1 MAFRSERLKGLGE
14 PTSHSKS
21 PAADEPRLV
30 ADGGVRVFFFRRLQ
44 ITLPAPPLTT
54 RYRLLLL
61 LLHGLQ
67 DILPNSVD
75 SVQIKKPLAFGRPAI
90 RPFRRGSAR
99 LISLF
104 SFRYNFGARGS
115 GVVIFWIDTR

>member
-1 MAFRSERLKGLGE
+1 MAFCSERLKGLGE

-30 ADGGVRVFFFRRLQ
+30 ADGGVRVFFRRLQ

-75 SVQIKKPLAFGRPAI
+75 SVQIKKPLAFGRQAK